1 VYRAKTE
8 TKGEGIMSTEELI
21 HKVVDE
27 ISFGMIS
34 PQDLRKQSVVE
45 IQTPDTYDE
54 DGAPITAGLMD
65 GRLGTLEPRQRCK
78 TCGNTAIR
86 CPGHFG
92 HIELAVPI
100 VHIEFTKIIH
110 DLLKSTCRNC
120 GRILMPDEKAK
131 KVRARI
137 ERYAKLLGTI
147 PDAVF
152 KGIMQE
158 IKAKQCPYCATSQ
171 YKITFEK
178 PTKFIEQTEAGSEP
192 LTPSMIRERLERIS
206 NEDLEILGF
215 NPEAARP
222 EWMVLQVLPVPPV
235 YVRPSITLESGI
247 RSEDDLTHKLVDIIR
262 INQRLKEN
270 MEAGAPTLIIQD
282 LSELLQ
288 YHVTTYFN
296 NEASGIPPARHRSG
310 RALKTLSQR
319 LKGKEGRFRSNL
331 SGKRVDFSA
340 RTVIS
345 PDPNLDINEVGVPN
359 DVAMRLSVPEKV
371 TAWNI
376 EDMKQLVINGP
387 EKYPGALYIIRPDGK
402 RIRLEFVV
410 DREKIAEAIEP
421 GFVVERH
428 LKNGDIAIFNR
439 QPSLHRMSIMAHY
452 VRVLPYKTF
461 RLHLCVCPP
470 YNADFD
476 GDEMNLHVPQSEEA
490 RTEALLL
497 MQVQDQ
503 ILSPRFGGPIIG
515 AIRDFITG
523 AYFFTKTGTKL
534 TMAEVNRLVMV
545 AGYEGELPEPKI
557 KGPPPLWTGKQI
569 FSLFLPKTLNYVLK
583 ANICQGCTKCEE
595 EACKHDAYVV
605 IKNGELIS
613 GIIDRRS
620 IGAEQSESLLHRI
633 IKDYG
638 TQAGRE
644 FLNKITRMLKLFI
657 TMRGFSYTYEQL
669 VLSPKATAKMNKTM
683 ERIQKKIDELIKSKN
698 KGTLPR
704 LPGQTLEESF
714 EIYVMHELATARDE
728 SGKIADHDFTLE
740 NAGIVMT
747 RTGARG
753 SSLNIGQMAACVGQ
767 QSVRGKRI
775 MRGYA
780 GRALP
785 HFTADDSRPRARG
798 FVYSSYQT
806 GLDAIEFFFHA
817 MGGREGLVDTAV
829 RTQQSGYMQRRLIN
843 ALEHIRLEYDGTV
856 RDSAGD
862 IIQFMYGEDGVDPA
876 KSDHGQ
882 AVNVSRLIDQIK
894 IGEEKGKA
902 ATADYIKK
910 QLTAVEDQLTPIL
923 IDQLKHTLVKA
934 KLSKEG
940 VDKAVALTAEQY
952 KKALMEPGE
961 AVGIVAA
968 QSIGEPG
975 TQMTLRTFHYA
986 GVKEQNVTLG
996 LPRLIEIVDAR
1007 RIPSTPIMTIYLT
1020 GDHRKSK
1027 EGAVEIARN
1036 IIYTSLEDL
1045 ASAIYEDPIREE
1057 IVIELNKSMMED
1069 RAITMEELEE
1079 KLQVQ
1084 NATVKVKD
1092 DAVQIKPKKIENM
1105 KKMLSKTPSFHVKG
1119 VPDIKRVLV
1128 TEERGEW
1135 VIRTDGSNLAK
1146 VLEITGVDTSRTT
1159 TNNVHEIA
1167 KTLGIEAARNALV
1180 NEAKG
1185 VLEDQGLDVDVR
1197 HVMLVADMM
1206 TTTGEVQQ
1214 IGRHGI
1220 SGKKASV
1227 LARAAFEI
1235 TVPNIVEAAVKG
1247 ESDPLAGVTENV
1259 IVGQSIPIGTG
1270 LVELYMSTFEKQ
1282 EKKGEKTET

>member
-1 VYRAKTE
+1 MAV
-8 TKGEGIMSTEELI
+8 EEII

-27 ISFGMIS
+27 ISFGLFS
-34 PQDLRKQSVVE
+34 PQEIRKLSVVE

-54 DGAPITAGLMD
+54 DGAPITSGLMD

-78 TCGNTAIR
+78 TCGNTALR

-100 VHIEFTKIIH
+100 IHIEFTKIIYG
-110 DLLKSTCRNC
+110 LLRATCKNC
-120 GRILMPDEKAK
+120 GRILLSDEAIKRIRSKINRARQLFGMVPDELYKS
-131 KVRARI
+131 VFQDARN
-137 ERYAKLLGTI
+137 
-147 PDAVF
+147 
-152 KGIMQE
+152 
-158 IKAKQCPYCATSQ
+158 KQCPHCGTIQ
-171 YKITFEK
+171 YKIVFEK
-178 PTKFIEQTEAGSEP
+178 PTKFSEQIPESGSEP
-192 LTPSMIRERLERIS
+192 LTPSMVRERLERIPD
-206 NEDLEILGF
+206 EDLELFGF
-215 NPEAARP
+215 NPKFARP

-270 MEAGAPTLIIQD
+270 MDAGAPTLIIQD

-345 PDPNLDINEVGVPN
+345 PDPNLDINEVGVPLE
-359 DVAMRLSVPEKV
+359 VAMRLSVPEKV
-371 TAWNI
+371 TEWNL
-376 EDMKQLVINGP
+376 EEMKKLVRNGP
-387 EKYPGALYIIRPDGK
+387 EDYPGALYIIRPDGK

-410 DREKIAEAIEP
+410 DREKIAESLEP
-421 GFVVERH
+421 GFIVERH

-515 AIRDFITG
+515 AIRDFITA
-523 AYFFTKTGTKL
+523 AYLFTRKTNYLTKE
-534 TMAEVNRLVMV
+534 EVNRLLI
-545 AGYEGELPEPKI
+545 ASQYEGPLPEPKI
-557 KGPPPLWTGKQI
+557 KEPQPLWTGKQI
-569 FSLFLPKTLNYVLK
+569 FSLFLPKDMNYVLK
-583 ANICQGCTKCEE
+583 SNICQGCAKCQEE
-595 EACKHDAYVV
+595 KCPYDAYVIV
-605 IKNGELIS
+605 KNGELIS
-613 GIIDRRS
+613 GVIDRRS

-633 IKDYG
+633 IKEYG
-638 TQAGRE
+638 TKAARD
-644 FLNKITRMLKLFI
+644 FLNKITRLLKLFL
-657 TMRGFSYTYEQL
+657 TMRGFTYSYNEL
-669 VLSPKATAKMNKTM
+669 VLSQTAKNKIKKTM
-683 ERIQKKIDELIKSKN
+683 ERVQKKVEELIESYR
-698 KGTLPR
+698 KGTLQR

-714 EIYVMHELATARDE
+714 EIYVMNELAKARDE
-728 SGKIADHDFTLE
+728 AGKIADKDFALE
-740 NAGIVMT
+740 NSGIIMT
-747 RTGARG
+747 RSGARG
-753 SSLNIGQMAACVGQ
+753 SSLNIGQMSACVGQ

-775 MRGYA
+775 LRGYLD
-780 GRALP
+780 RALP
-785 HFTADDSRPRARG
+785 HFKSGDPSPKARG
-798 FVYSSYQT
+798 FVNSSYEK

-856 RDSAGD
+856 RNSAGD
-862 IIQFMYGEDGVDPA
+862 IIQFRYGEDGVDPA
-876 KSDHGQ
+876 KSDHGK
-882 AVNVSRLIDQIK
+882 AVNVKRLIEQIK
-894 IGEEKGKA
+894 IVAGKGRPASK
-902 ATADYIKK
+902 DYIK
-910 QLTAVEDQLTPIL
+910 E
-923 IDQLKHTLVKA
+923 QLKKVEKQITPLILKELKLGLTKA
-934 KLSKEG
+934 KLTKDG
-940 VDKAVALTAEQY
+940 VNKAIQLTIEHY
-952 KKALMEPGE
+952 KRALMEPGE

-1007 RIPSTPIMTIYLT
+1007 RMPSTPIMTIYLT
-1020 GDHRKSK
+1020 EKHRRSR
-1027 EGAVEIARN
+1027 GSAVKIARN
-1036 IIYTSLEDL
+1036 IVYTTLENL
-1045 ASAIYEDPIREE
+1045 AEKIYEDPIQGE
-1057 IVIELNKSMMED
+1057 IVVGLSREMMED
-1069 RAITMEELEE
+1069 RGITIEELEE
-1079 KLQVQ
+1079 KIEIQ
-1084 NATVKVKD
+1084 NATVKIKRNKIH
-1092 DAVQIKPKKIENM
+1092 IKPEDAGSLKKLLNKVSSLYI
-1105 KKMLSKTPSFHVKG
+1105 SG
-1119 VPDIKRVLV
+1119 VPGIKRVLV
-1128 TEERGEW
+1128 TEEQGEW
-1135 VIRTDGSNLAK
+1135 VIRTDGSNLPK
-1146 VLEITGVDTSRTT
+1146 VLEVHGVDTSRTT

-1167 KTLGIEAARNALV
+1167 KTLGIEAARNALIR
-1180 NEAKG
+1180 EAKG
-1185 VLEDQGLDVDVR
+1185 VLEEQGLDVDVR

-1206 TTTGEVQQ
+1206 TSTGEVQQ

-1220 SGKKASV
+1220 SGKKSSV

-1247 ESDPLAGVTENV
+1247 ESDPLEGVTENV

-1270 LVELYMSTFEKQ
+1270 LVELFMSTLES
-1282 EKKGEKTET
+1282 KGERE

>member
-1 VYRAKTE
+1 MAT
-8 TKGEGIMSTEELI
+8 TAGEESI
-21 HKVVDE
+21 HKIVDQ
-27 ISFGMIS
+27 IYFGVMS
-34 PQDLRKQSVVE
+34 PQDIRRLSVAD
-45 IQTPDTYDE
+45 IQTADTYDE
-54 DGAPITAGLMD
+54 DGAPITSGLMD

-92 HIELAVPI
+92 HIELEVPI
-100 VHIEFTKIIH
+100 VHIEFTKIIF
-110 DLLKSTCRNC
+110 DLLKSTCRSC
-120 GRILMPDEKAK
+120 GRILLTDEMIKKAR
-131 KVRARI
+131 VRIDRL
-137 ERYAKLLGTI
+137 KQLLGGVPEETFKTI
-147 PDAVF
+147 
-152 KGIMQE
+152 IQE
-158 IKAKQCPYCATSQ
+158 IKTKQCPQCGGSQ
-171 YKITFEK
+171 FKLTFEK
-178 PTKFIEQTEAGSEP
+178 PTKFIEQTESGSEP
-192 LTPSMIRERLERIS
+192 LTPSMVRERLERIS
-206 NEDLEILGF
+206 DEDLEILGF
-215 NPEAARP
+215 NPRVARP

-270 MEAGAPTLIIQD
+270 MDAGAPTLIIQD

-345 PDPNLDINEVGVPN
+345 PDPNLDINEVGVPR

-376 EDMKQLVINGP
+376 EEMKKLVVNGP
-387 EKYPGALYIIRPDGK
+387 ENYPGALYIIRPDGK

-410 DREKIAEAIEP
+410 DRTKIAEAVEV
-421 GFVVERH
+421 GFVIERH

-461 RLHLCVCPP
+461 RMHLCVCPP

-515 AIRDFITG
+515 AIRDFITS
-523 AYFFTKTGTKL
+523 AYYFTRTGNFL
-534 TMAEVNRLVMV
+534 IESQVNRLMM
-545 AGYEGELPEPKI
+545 ATNYEGKLPEPEI
-557 KGPPPLWTGKQI
+557 KEPVPMWSGKQI
-569 FSLFLPKTLNYVLK
+569 FSLFLPKTLNYALK
-583 ANICQGCTKCEE
+583 ANICQSCAKCEE
-595 EACKHDAYVV
+595 ELCSHDAYVV
-605 IKNGELIS
+605 IKNGQLIS
-613 GIIDRRS
+613 GVIDRKS
-620 IGAEQSESLLHRI
+620 IGSEQSESLLHRI

-657 TMRGFSYTYEQL
+657 SMRGFSYTYDQL
-669 VLSPKATAKMNKTM
+669 VLSPKARQKIQKTM
-683 ERIQKKIDELIKSKN
+683 ERIDKKIGQLIEDKKN
-698 KGTLPR
+698 QTLPR

-728 SGKIADHDFTLE
+728 AGKIADQDFTIE

-775 MRGYA
+775 LRGYA

-785 HFTADDSRPRARG
+785 HFVDGDPSPRARG
-798 FVYSSYQT
+798 FVYNSYQT

-843 ALEHIRLEYDGTV
+843 ALEHIRLEYDSTV
-856 RDSAGD
+856 RNSAGD

-876 KSDHGQ
+876 KSDHGK

-894 IGEEKGKA
+894 IGEEKGEPA
-902 ATADYIKK
+902 SADYIKK
-910 QLTAVEDQLTPIL
+910 QLSTVEKQLTPIL
-923 IDQLKHTLVKA
+923 IDQLKQNLTKS
-934 KLSKEG
+934 KLSKKG
-940 VDKAVALTAEQY
+940 VDKATSGTAEQY
-952 KKALMEPGE
+952 NRALMEPGE

-1007 RIPSTPIMTIYLT
+1007 RIPSTPIMKIYLT
-1020 GDHRKSK
+1020 EESRKSK
-1027 EGAVEIARN
+1027 EAAVKVARD
-1036 IIYTSLEDL
+1036 IVYTTMENL
-1045 ASAIYEDPIREE
+1045 AEAIYLDPVNDE
-1057 IVIELNKSMMED
+1057 IIVELDKTMMED
-1069 RAITMEELEE
+1069 REVTLQNLKDKLEQLNVTVRT
-1079 KLQVQ
+1079 KGSNIHLQ
-1084 NATVKVKD
+1084 
-1092 DAVQIKPKKIENM
+1092 PKKVEAI
-1105 KKMLSKTPSFHVKG
+1105 KKL
-1119 VPDIKRVLV
+1119 
-1128 TEERGEW
+1128 
-1135 VIRTDGSNLAK
+1135 LAK
-1146 VLEITGVDTSRTT
+1146 
-1159 TNNVHEIA
+1159 A
-1167 KTLGIEAARNALV
+1167 
-1180 NEAKG
+1180 
-1185 VLEDQGLDVDVR
+1185 
-1197 HVMLVADMM
+1197 
-1206 TTTGEVQQ
+1206 
-1214 IGRHGI
+1214 
-1220 SGKKASV
+1220 
-1227 LARAAFEI
+1227 
-1235 TVPNIVEAAVKG
+1235 
-1247 ESDPLAGVTENV
+1247 
-1259 IVGQSIPIGTG
+1259 
-1270 LVELYMSTFEKQ
+1270 
-1282 EKKGEKTET
+1282 

>member
-1 VYRAKTE
+1 MASE
-8 TKGEGIMSTEELI
+8 ISI

-27 ISFGMIS
+27 ISFGLIS

-110 DLLKSTCRNC
+110 ELLKSTCRRC
-120 GRILMPDEKAK
+120 GRILLSEEKVK
-131 KVRARI
+131 KVQDRI
-137 ERYAKLLGTI
+137 EKSKRLLGMIPVSVYKTI
-147 PDAVF
+147 
-152 KGIMQE
+152 KQE
-158 IKAKQCPYCATSQ
+158 IKAKQCFSCAANQ
-171 YKITFEK
+171 WKITFEK

-192 LTPSMIRERLERIS
+192 LTPSMIRERLERVS
-206 NEDLEILGF
+206 NEDLELLGL
-215 NPEAARP
+215 NPNVARP

-345 PDPNLDINEVGVPN
+345 PDPNLDINEVGVPR

-371 TAWNI
+371 TEWNI
-376 EDMKQLVINGP
+376 DELKQLVINGP
-387 EKYPGALYIIRPDGK
+387 EQYPGALYIIRPDGK

-410 DREKIAEAIEP
+410 DRDKIAEAVEL

-490 RTEALLL
+490 RTEALML

-523 AYFFTKTGTKL
+523 AYYFTRRENFMPKDEVTRLLTSTGY
-534 TMAEVNRLVMV
+534 VGV
-545 AGYEGELPEPKI
+545 LPKPEI
-557 KGPPPLWTGKQI
+557 KQPQPLWSGKQI

-583 ANICQGCTKCEE
+583 ANLCQGCTKCEE
-595 EACKHDAYVV
+595 EDCKHDAYVV
-605 IKNGELIS
+605 IKNGELVS

-620 IGAEQSESLLHRI
+620 IGSEQSESLLHRI

-638 TQAGRE
+638 TKAGRE
-644 FLNKITRMLKLFI
+644 FLNKITRLLKLFI
-657 TMRGFSYTYEQL
+657 TMRGFSYPYDQL
-669 VLSPKATAKMNKTM
+669 VLSPKAETKIKKTM
-683 ERIQKKIDELIKSKN
+683 EKIQKKIDEHIEN
-698 KGTLPR
+698 YRKGTLPR
-704 LPGQTLEESF
+704 LPGQTLQESF
-714 EIYVMHELATARDE
+714 EIYIMHELARARDE
-728 SGKIADHDFTLE
+728 AGKIADQDFTID
-740 NAGIVMT
+740 NSGIVMT

-753 SSLNIGQMAACVGQ
+753 SSLNIGQMVACVGQ

-775 MRGYA
+775 MRGYV
-780 GRALP
+780 GGALP
-785 HFTADDSRPRARG
+785 HFVEGDPRPKARG
-798 FVYSSYQT
+798 FVYNSYQT

-882 AVNVSRLIDQIK
+882 AVNVSRLISQIK

-902 ATADYIKK
+902 ASPDYIKK
-910 QLTAVEDQLTPIL
+910 RLKSVKNQLTPML
-923 IDQLKHTLVKA
+923 MNQLKQSLAKA
-934 KLSKEG
+934 GLTSKG
-940 VDKAVALTAEQY
+940 VNKAVALTAEQY

-1020 GDHRKSK
+1020 EKYRKNK
-1027 EGAVEIARN
+1027 ELTVEIARN
-1036 IIYTSLEDL
+1036 IIYTGLETI
-1045 ASAIYEDPIREE
+1045 ASAIYEDPVREE
-1057 IVIELNKSMMED
+1057 IVVELNRSMMED
-1069 RAITMEELEE
+1069 RAITIDYLKNQLEVPHGTFELKGDTIQIVPTKVENLK
-1079 KLQVQ
+1079 KLFG
-1084 NATVKVKD
+1084 KV
-1092 DAVQIKPKKIENM
+1092 PG
-1105 KKMLSKTPSFHVKG
+1105 LYVKG

-1146 VLEITGVDTSRTT
+1146 VLQVSGVDTSRTT

-1197 HVMLVADMM
+1197 HVLLVADMM
-1206 TTTGEVQQ
+1206 TSTGQVQQ

-1247 ESDPLAGVTENV
+1247 ESDPLEGVTENV

-1282 EKKGEKTET
+1282 EKTGGKTEI

>member
-1 VYRAKTE
+1 
-8 TKGEGIMSTEELI
+8 MSQEEI
-21 HKVVDE
+21 VRKVVDE
-27 ISFGMIS
+27 INFGMFS
-34 PQDLRKQSVVE
+34 PQDVRKLSVVE
-45 IQTPDTYDE
+45 VQTPDTYDE
-54 DGAPITAGLMD
+54 DGAPISAGLMD

-100 VHIEFTKIIH
+100 IHIEFTKIIY
-110 DLLKSTCRNC
+110 DLLRAACRNC
-120 GRILMPDEKAK
+120 GRILLADDIIEKARTRVQKTKQLLGLVPDEVYKA
-131 KVRARI
+131 
-137 ERYAKLLGTI
+137 
-147 PDAVF
+147 
-152 KGIMQE
+152 IMQE
-158 IKAKQCPYCATSQ
+158 TKRKQCPHCAAGQ

-178 PTKFIEQTEAGSEP
+178 PTKFSEQIPESGSEP
-192 LTPSMIRERLERIS
+192 LTPSMVRERMERITDD
-206 NEDLEILGF
+206 DLELLGF
-215 NPEAARP
+215 NPKAARP

-270 MEAGAPTLIIQD
+270 MDAGAPTLIIQD

-340 RTVIS
+340 RTVVS
-345 PDPNLDINEVGVPN
+345 PDPNLDINEVGVPLEI
-359 DVAMRLSVPEKV
+359 AMRLSVPEKV
-371 TAWNI
+371 TEWNI
-376 EDMKQLVINGP
+376 KEMRELVRNGP
-387 EKYPGALYIIRPDGK
+387 EKYPGVLYIIRPDGK

-410 DREKIAEAIEP
+410 DKDKIADAIEL

-515 AIRDFITG
+515 AIRDFITS
-523 AYFFTKTGTKL
+523 AYLFTRSSNYL
-534 TMAEVNRLVMV
+534 TRNEVNRLLLG
-545 AGYEGELPEPKI
+545 AKYEGEMPEPKI
-557 KGPPPLWTGKQI
+557 KQPQPMWSGKQI
-569 FSLFLPKTLNYVLK
+569 FSLFLPKDMNYVLK
-583 ANICQGCTKCEE
+583 ANICQGCVKCKEE
-595 EACKHDAYVV
+595 ECEYDAYVV
-605 IKNGELIS
+605 VRNGQLVS
-613 GIIDRRS
+613 GVIDRRS

-644 FLNKITRMLKLFI
+644 FLNKITRMLKHYI
-657 TMRGFSYTYEQL
+657 SMRGFTYAYNEL
-669 VLSPKATAKMNKTM
+669 VLSPKAVDRIKKTM
-683 ERIQKKIDELIKSKN
+683 ERIEVKIEDLIASYR

-704 LPGQTLEESF
+704 LPGQTLEDSF
-714 EIYVMHELATARDE
+714 EIYVMNELAKARDE
-728 SGKIADHDFTLE
+728 SGKIADEDFTLE
-740 NAGIVMT
+740 NSGIIMT

-753 SSLNIGQMAACVGQ
+753 SSLNIGQISACVGQ

-775 MRGYA
+775 LRGYVD
-780 GRALP
+780 RALP
-785 HFTADDSRPRARG
+785 HFQAGDQRPKARG

-806 GLDAIEFFFHA
+806 GLDVTEFFFHA

-843 ALEHIRLEYDGTV
+843 ALEHVRLEYDSTV
-856 RDSAGD
+856 RNSAGD
-862 IIQFMYGEDGVDPA
+862 IIQFQYGEDGVDPA
-876 KSDHGQ
+876 KSDHGK
-882 AVNVSRLIDQIK
+882 AVNVSRLVDQIR
-894 IGEEKGKA
+894 IARDRGKA
-902 ATADYIKK
+902 ATSDFIKEK
-910 QLTAVEDQLTPIL
+910 LDEAESQLTPIL
-923 IDQLKHTLVKA
+923 VDQLKQ
-934 KLSKEG
+934 KLARTELTRPG
-940 VDKAVALTAEQY
+940 VEQAVNMTVDRY
-952 KKALMEPGE
+952 RRALMEPGE

-986 GVKEQNVTLG
+986 GVREQNVTLG

-1007 RIPSTPIMTIYLT
+1007 RIPSTPIMKIYLT
-1020 GDHRKSK
+1020 EEFRKSR
-1027 EGAVEIARN
+1027 EAAVKVAREVV
-1036 IIYTSLEDL
+1036 YTTMENL
-1045 ASAIYEDPIREE
+1045 AEAIYLDPMHDE
-1057 IVIELNKSMMED
+1057 IIIELNKTMMYD
-1069 RAITMEELEE
+1069 REVTLEYVKE
-1079 KLQVQ
+1079 KLELP
-1084 NATVKVKD
+1084 NATVKSRGSSIRI
-1092 DAVQIKPKKIENM
+1092 QPKKVETIR
-1105 KKMLSKTPSFHVKG
+1105 KLLGKVSVFHVKG
-1119 VPDIKRVLV
+1119 VPGIKRVLV
-1128 TEERGEW
+1128 TEEHGEW
-1135 VIRTDGSNLAK
+1135 VINTDGSNLSR
-1146 VLEITGVDTSRTT
+1146 VLEIPGVDSSRTT

-1185 VLEDQGLDVDVR
+1185 VLEEQGLDVDAR

-1206 TTTGEVQQ
+1206 TSTGEVQQ

-1220 SGKKASV
+1220 SGKKSSV

-1270 LVELYMSTFEKQ
+1270 LVELYMSTFEKKP
-1282 EKKGEKTET
+1282 EKKSEKQ

>member
-1 VYRAKTE
+1 
-8 TKGEGIMSTEELI
+8 MSTEELI

-100 VHIEFTKIIH
+100 VHIEFTKLIH
-110 DLLKSTCRNC
+110 ELLKSTCRNC
-120 GRILMPDEKAK
+120 GRILLSDEKAK

-137 ERYAKLLGTI
+137 ERYKKLLGTI
-147 PDAVF
+147 PDAVY

-523 AYFFTKTGTKL
+523 AYFFTKTGTTL

-595 EACKHDAYVV
+595 EACKYDAYVV

-683 ERIQKKIDELIKSKN
+683 ERIQKKIDELIESKKN
-698 KGTLPR
+698 GTLPR
-704 LPGQTLEESF
+704 LPGQTLDESF

-882 AVNVSRLIDQIK
+882 AVNVSRLINQIK

-910 QLTAVEDQLTPIL
+910 QLSAVEDQLTPIL
-923 IDQLKHTLVKA
+923 IDQLKHTLAKA

-1057 IVIELNKSMMED
+1057 IVIELNRSMMED

-1079 KLQVQ
+1079 KLLVQ

-1092 DAVQIKPKKIENM
+1092 DTVQIKPKKIENM

-1282 EKKGEKTET
+1282 EKKGGKTET

>member
-1 VYRAKTE
+1 M
-8 TKGEGIMSTEELI
+8 IMASEEI
-21 HKVVDE
+21 VHKVVDE
-27 ISFGMIS
+27 IRFGLFS
-34 PQDLRKQSVVE
+34 PQEIRKLSVVE

-78 TCGNTAIR
+78 TCGNTAAR

-100 VHIEFTKIIH
+100 IHIEFTKLIY
-110 DLLKSTCRNC
+110 DLLRATCRNC
-120 GRILMPDEKAK
+120 GRILLPDETIKRMKAK
-131 KVRARI
+131 ITKT
-137 ERYAKLLGTI
+137 KQLLGVV
-147 PDAVF
+147 PDEVS
-152 KGIMQE
+152 KWVVQE
-158 IKAKQCPYCATSQ
+158 AKTKQCPHCGTVQ

-178 PTKFIEQTEAGSEP
+178 PTKFSEQIPESGSEP
-192 LTPSMIRERLERIS
+192 LTPSMVRERLERIPDD
-206 NEDLEILGF
+206 DLELLGF
-215 NPEAARP
+215 NPKAARP

-270 MEAGAPTLIIQD
+270 MDAGAPTLIIQD

-345 PDPNLDINEVGVPN
+345 PDPNLDISEVGVPQE
-359 DVAMRLSVPEKV
+359 VAMRLSVPEKV
-371 TAWNI
+371 TEWNI
-376 EDMKQLVINGP
+376 EEMRKLVINGP
-387 EKYPGALYIIRPDGK
+387 EKYLGALYIIRPDGK
-402 RIRLEFVV
+402 RIRLEFVT
-410 DREKIAEAIEP
+410 DRTKIAEALEP
-421 GFVVERH
+421 GYVVERH

-476 GDEMNLHVPQSEEA
+476 GDEMNLHIPQSEEA
-490 RTEALLL
+490 RTEALML

-515 AIRDFITG
+515 AIRDFITA
-523 AYFFTKTGTKL
+523 AYLFTRKNNYLTKS
-534 TMAEVNRLVMV
+534 EVGRLLAA
-545 AGYEGELPEPKI
+545 AGYDGPLPEPKI
-557 KGPPPLWTGKQI
+557 EEPQPLWTGKQI
-569 FSLFLPKTLNYVLK
+569 FSLFLPKDFNYVLK
-583 ANICQGCTKCEE
+583 ATICQGCVKCQEE
-595 EACKHDAYVV
+595 NCPHDAYVV
-605 IKNGELIS
+605 VKNGELIS
-613 GIIDRRS
+613 GVIDRRS

-638 TQAGRE
+638 TKAGRE
-644 FLNKITRMLKLFI
+644 FLNKITRLLKLFI
-657 TMRGFSYTYEQL
+657 SMRGFTYSYKEL
-669 VLSPKATAKMNKTM
+669 VLSPEAENKIKETM
-683 ERIQKKIDELIKSKN
+683 GRVQKKVEEIIESYRN
-698 KGTLPR
+698 GTLPA

-714 EIYVMHELATARDE
+714 EIYVMNELAKARDE
-728 SGKIADHDFTLE
+728 AGKIADKDFTLE

-753 SSLNIGQMAACVGQ
+753 SSLNIGQMSACVGQ

-775 MRGYA
+775 LRGYI

-785 HFTADDSRPRARG
+785 HFKAGDPSPRARG

-856 RDSAGD
+856 RNSAGD
-862 IIQFMYGEDGVDPA
+862 IIQFKYGEDGVDPA
-876 KSDHGQ
+876 KSDHGK
-882 AVNVSRLIDQIK
+882 AVNVSRLVDQIR
-894 IGEEKGKA
+894 IATGGGKPA
-902 ATADYIKK
+902 EAEYIKNK
-910 QLTAVEDQLTPIL
+910 IKEFEDQLTPL
-923 IDQLKHTLVKA
+923 LVDELKQSLSKA
-934 KLSKEG
+934 KISKEG
-940 VDKAVALTAEQY
+940 VDKAVKLTVEHY
-952 KKALMEPGE
+952 KRSQMEPGE
-961 AVGIVAA
+961 AVGIIAA

-986 GVKEQNVTLG
+986 GVREQNVTLG

-1020 GDHRKSK
+1020 EKHRKSR
-1027 EGAVEIARN
+1027 EAAVKIARN
-1036 IIYTSLEDL
+1036 IVYTTLEDL
-1045 ASAIYEDPIREE
+1045 ARAIYEDTVHGE
-1057 IVIELNKSMMED
+1057 IVVELNKVMMED
-1069 RAITMEELEE
+1069 RGVTLEELKE
-1079 KLQVQ
+1079 KLQIQ
-1084 NATVKVKD
+1084 NCTIKVKGNTIR
-1092 DAVQIKPKKIENM
+1092 VKPKKEENL
-1105 KKMLSKTPSFHVKG
+1105 KKLLDKISSFYIKG
-1119 VPDIKRVLV
+1119 IQGIKRVLV
-1128 TEERGEW
+1128 TEEKGEW
-1135 VIRTDGSNLAK
+1135 LIRTDGSNLPK
-1146 VLEITGVDTSRTT
+1146 VLETYGVDTSRTI
-1159 TNNVHEIA
+1159 TNNIHEIA
-1167 KTLGIEAARNALV
+1167 KTLGIEAARNALI
-1180 NEAKG
+1180 NESKG
-1185 VLEDQGLDVDVR
+1185 VLEEQGLDVDVR

-1206 TTTGEVQQ
+1206 TSTGEVQQ

-1220 SGKKASV
+1220 SGKKSSV

-1235 TVPNIVEAAVKG
+1235 TVPNIVDAAVKG
-1247 ESDPLAGVTENV
+1247 ESDPLEGVTENV

-1270 LVELYMSTFEKQ
+1270 LVELYMSTFEMGRKN
-1282 EKKGEKTET
+1282 EK

>member
-1 VYRAKTE
+1 
-8 TKGEGIMSTEELI
+8 MTEELI

-27 ISFGMIS
+27 ISFGLIS
-34 PQDLRKQSVVE
+34 PKDLRKQSVVE

-100 VHIEFTKIIH
+100 VHIEFTKIIF
-110 DLLKSTCRNC
+110 DLLRATCRTC
-120 GRILMPDEKAK
+120 GRILLSDEAARKTK
-131 KVRARI
+131 GRI
-137 ERYAKLLGTI
+137 ERYNDLLGVI
-147 PDAVF
+147 PDEIY
-152 KGIMQE
+152 KEIIQE
-158 IKAKQCPYCATSQ
+158 IKTKQCPHCAAAQ

-206 NEDLEILGF
+206 DEDLEILGF
-215 NPEAARP
+215 NPKVARP

-345 PDPNLDINEVGVPN
+345 PDPNLDINEVGVPR

-376 EDMKQLVINGP
+376 DEMKRLVVNGP
-387 EKYPGALYIIRPDGK
+387 ENYPGALYIIRPDGK

-410 DREKIAEAIEP
+410 DRTKIAEAVEL

-515 AIRDFITG
+515 AIRDFVTS
-523 AYFFTKTGTKL
+523 AYYFTRRSNYL
-534 TMAEVNRLVMV
+534 TRNEVNRLLT
-545 AGYEGELPEPKI
+545 ATGYLGPLPTPAKTD
-557 KGPPPLWTGKQI
+557 PQPMWSGKQI

-583 ANICQGCTKCEE
+583 ANICQGCTKCLEE
-595 EACKHDAYVV
+595 DCQHEAYVV
-605 IKNGELIS
+605 VKNGELVS

-620 IGAEQSESLLHRI
+620 IGSEQSESLLHRI

-644 FLNKITRMLKLFI
+644 FLNKITRLLKLFI
-657 TMRGFSYTYEQL
+657 SMRGFSYTYDQL
-669 VLSPKATAKMNKTM
+669 VLSPKARNRIAKTM
-683 ERIQKKIDELIKSKN
+683 ERIQKKIDEHIEN
-698 KGTLPR
+698 YRNGTLPR

-728 SGKIADHDFTLE
+728 AGKIADDDFTLE

-775 MRGYA
+775 LRGYA

-785 HFTADDSRPRARG
+785 HFTPGDPSPRARG
-798 FVYSSYQT
+798 FVYNSYQT

-862 IIQFMYGEDGVDPA
+862 IIQFQYGEDGVDPA
-876 KSDHGQ
+876 KSDHGK
-882 AVNVSRLIDQIK
+882 AVNVNRLMDQII
-894 IGEEKGKA
+894 IGEEKGEPA
-902 ATADYIKK
+902 SADYIKK
-910 QLTAVEDQLTPIL
+910 QLKTVENQITPIL
-923 IDQLKHTLVKA
+923 MEQLKQQ
-934 KLSKEG
+934 LSKGKLTKKG
-940 VDKAVALTAEQY
+940 VDKAVSETAARY
-952 KKALMEPGE
+952 KRALMEPGE

-1020 GDHRKSK
+1020 GEHRKSK
-1027 EGAVEIARN
+1027 EGAVEIARE
-1036 IIYTSLEDL
+1036 IIYTSLENL
-1045 ASAIYEDPIREE
+1045 ASEIYEDPIKEE
-1057 IVIELNKSMMED
+1057 IVVEVNQTMMDD

-1079 KLQVQ
+1079 RVQLQ
-1084 NATVKVKD
+1084 NATTKAHDGVLS
-1092 DAVQIKPKKIENM
+1092 IKPKKVDTIKRLLE
-1105 KKMLSKTPSFHVKG
+1105 KVTAFHVKG

-1128 TEERGEW
+1128 TQEENGEW
-1135 VIRTDGSNLAK
+1135 VIRTDGSNLSK
-1146 VLEITGVDTSRTT
+1146 VLEIPGVDTSRTT

-1167 KTLGIEAARNALV
+1167 KTLGIEAARNALI

-1185 VLEDQGLDVDVR
+1185 VLEEQGLDVDVR

-1206 TTTGEVQQ
+1206 TTTGDVQQ

-1270 LVELYMSTFEKQ
+1270 LVELYMSTFERQ
-1282 EKKGEKTET
+1282 DNSGGKTET